1 MTVGRTV
8 GKAVFAAAD
17 LLRRSPDGPRLLI
30 YHQVGSDLGRQM
42 EVTREDFLWQ
52 LDWLAEHREV
62 VTLDEALRRWRAAG
76 AHRLVVLT
84 FDDGYR
90 DTHRVAFPA
99 LKERGMP
106 FTLYLSTSHMERGEG
121 EVGAEPLTWD
131 ETASMVESGLVT
143 IGSHTHSHL
152 DLRTASAQRVEDEV
166 GRADELI
173 ATRLGVVPR
182 HFAYP
187 WGYWAEAADHVVRA
201 RYESAALG
209 SAHKQ
214 SHVPDHHLLH
224 RFPVQLSDGRI
235 WFGRRLA
242 GGFMMEEKVRRR
254 LRGYS
259 GP

>member
-1 MTVGRTV
+1 MTLGRTV

-17 LLRRSPDGPRLLI
+17 LLLRSPEGPRLLI
-30 YHQVGSDLGRQM
+30 YHQVGSGRGRQM

-52 LDWLAEHREV
+52 LDWLTEHREV
-62 VTLDEALRRWRAAG
+62 TTLDQALEGWEDPE

-90 DTHRVAFPA
+90 DTHSVAFPA
-99 LKERGMP
+99 LKERDIP
-106 FTLYLSTSHMERGEG
+106 FTLYLSTSHMETGEL
-121 EVGAEPLTWD
+121 EEGAVPLTWD

-143 IGSHTHSHL
+143 IGSHTHNHI
-152 DLRTASAQRVEDEV
+152 DLRTVSADRAEDEL
-166 GRADELI
+166 GQADELI
-173 ATRLGVVPR
+173 VSKLGVVPR

-187 WGYWAEAADHVVRA
+187 WGYWAEAADGVVRA

-209 SAHKQ
+209 SAYKSRNSTDRHQ
-214 SHVPDHHLLH
+214 LH

-242 GGFMMEEKVRRR
+242 GGFLIEEKVRRR